1 MNTDLLSNNHQNSI
15 QYEQIVFIDS
25 TVEDYQTLIDNL
37 AQPTDVVVILDS
49 QHDGVIQITNYLNQ
63 HDSLDAIHIVSHGD
77 AGKLF
82 LGNTELNQNTL
93 SQYADILTGWNNFLK
108 EDADILLYGC
118 NVAADLSGTE
128 FVNKLSDYTQAD
140 ILASNDK
147 TGNSKLDGDWDLEY
161 AVGKVEAEL
170 IFNSEIETEYES
182 NLIVLDYDINYTL
195 RYFLDVPILRFNGV
209 EFVPVNGYES
219 QPLSLPN
226 FNSESSFNNPVGNTW
241 MFNFSASSIKFDPI
255 NFDFTSLEINGD
267 SLSFN
272 LNNSAFNLDAI
283 GKNSISFEFYKTETE
298 KFNYGSRF
306 SFDASSVTFTK
317 SKVTFKYKPSS
328 LNFNADLFKANANLF
343 EYKFTNFDKGVS
355 FNQFNASD
363 YRALEYAF
371 KGDELFNT
379 KYYLDKKVTPI
390 GMNPFTHY
398 QEYGFLAGV
407 DPNPLFDVSYYLE
420 KNIDVRNAKID
431 PLKHYALFG
440 YTENHENRDP
450 NALFDSSYYNE
461 KNKDVALAKE
471 NPLLHYITYGYAEN
485 FDPRDPNPFFDSSYY
500 NFKNPDVAAAK
511 VNPLEHYLTFGW
523 KESIPGSKN
532 FNDNRDP
539 NAFFDT
545 SYYFTIHNDV
555 RIASFTLPSANPL
568 QHYIEFGNT
577 GRVAIED
584 RNTHPLFASENILE
598 FTTTIDSNSE
608 GFAFVQNEFAK
619 LNYQLTPR
627 EDGGILIASTKDPT
641 IPEILVEAVKFTVL
655 VGVTLTK
662 IASDL
667 TWEALTNTTFSSYS
681 LSPANFGIPPFPVDP
696 QPEIQGTLHPKDLTI
711 ENILN
716 PDTWFPLDPIN
727 TISTTSFPQRDQI
740 LEGLLN
746 GGIFFGGDVTIPQGT
761 YVVTSNR
768 DGDLINYNSTVIGN
782 SLPSDWESR
791 LERQRIQ
798 LDLTQDPSINEKV
811 IIPGRTS
818 SDPTHGLFY
827 DPNGNTIQLRSGTI
841 RSSFT
846 NITREEIL
854 DLYSGSLQQAV
865 QVTFDHAE
873 GNAASIIR
881 QLNLTGGTIIIN
893 HNEGPCSFCQT
904 GIPEILN
911 DGQTLDVIY
920 STNGGTTLIKDTFT
934 GGRSFNPNTD
944 REIGPPFF

>member
-1 MNTDLLSNNHQNSI
+1 LSNNHQNSL

-25 TVEDYQTLIDNL
+25 SVEDYQTLIDNF
-37 AQPTDVVVILDS
+37 AQSTDFVILDY
-49 QHDGVIQITNYLNQ
+49 QHDGVIQITNYLSQ
-63 HDSLDAIHIVSHGD
+63 HNNLDAIHIVSHGD

-128 FVNKLSDYTQAD
+128 FINNLSDYTQAD

-161 AVGKVEAEL
+161 AVGKVETKS

-283 GKNSISFEFYKTETE
+283 GKNSIAFEFYKTETE
-298 KFNYGSRF
+298 KFNYGSKF

-390 GMNPFTHY
+390 GMTPFTHY
-398 QEYGFLAGV
+398 QEYGFLAGI
-407 DPNPLFDVSYYLE
+407 DPNPLFDVSYYLD

-450 NALFDSSYYNE
+450 NALFDSSYYNA
-461 KNKDVALAKE
+461 KNQDVALAKE
-471 NPLLHYITYGYAEN
+471 NPLLHYIVHGYSEN
-485 FDPRDPNPFFDSSYY
+485 FDLRDPNPFFDSSYY

-523 KESIPGSKN
+523 KESIPGSRN

-545 SYYFTIHNDV
+545 SYYLTIHNDV

-584 RNTHPLFASENILE
+584 RNTHPLFNSENILE
-598 FTTTIDSNSE
+598 FTTTINSNSE
-608 GFAFVQNEFAK
+608 GFEFVQNEFAK
-619 LNYQLTPR
+619 LNFELTPR

-641 IPEILVEAVKFTVL
+641 IPGILFDAFKYTIIVGGAWVLKELPLGIGGAIIKGYEFIDDYVPYSSIKFTPV
-655 VGVTLTK
+655 
-662 IASDL
+662 
-667 TWEALTNTTFSSYS
+667 
-681 LSPANFGIPPFPVDP
+681 NFDIPPFPG
-696 QPEIQGTLHPKDLTI
+696 QTELGIHGTLHPKDLKI

-727 TISTTSFPQRDQI
+727 TISTTSFPQRDVI
-740 LEGLLN
+740 LEALLN
-746 GGIFFGGDVTIPQGT
+746 GGIFLGGEEIPQGT
-761 YVVTSNR
+761 YFLASDNPGTFR
-768 DGDLINYNSTVIGN
+768 GIGIN
-782 SLPSDWESR
+782 
-791 LERQRIQ
+791 
-798 LDLTQDPSINEKV
+798 
-811 IIPGRTS
+811 
-818 SDPTHGLFY
+818 
-827 DPNGNTIQLRSGTI
+827 
-841 RSSFT
+841 
-846 NITREEIL
+846 
-854 DLYSGSLQQAV
+854 GSLKETELTTYERTIGENIV
-865 QVTFDHAE
+865 AE
-873 GNAASIIR
+873 GN
-881 QLNLTGGTIIIN
+881 QLIAVDDVNVRKSLGI
-893 HNEGPCSFCQT
+893 PQT
-904 GIPEILN
+904 GRAADYLSVTPSGRFNITEVKGSEPGSSGADIAGAIAQLTNTYDALIKIVPGAKLGTVEIAVPE
-911 DGQTLDVIY
+911 
-920 STNGGTTLIKDTFT
+920 GTTFRDNYELSGNQIVRRTAEGT
-934 GGRSFNPNTD
+934 EVVRIGGSVVTIR
-944 REIGPPFF
+944 R